1 MNPIVALRAAA
12 VFLVLTLVFGALGV
26 SAYAPLA
33 EALFVI
39 SASVGGLM
47 LAFGLATARIA
58 PQPVRA
64 LAKGRRRR
72 R

>member
-1 MNPIVALRAAA
+1 MNSTVALRAAA
-12 VFLVLTLVFGALGV
+12 VFLILTLVFGALGV

-47 LAFGLATARIA
+47 LAFAFATGRHASQPAR
-58 PQPVRA
+58 V
-64 LAKGRRRR
+64 LAKGRRRV
-72 R
+72 